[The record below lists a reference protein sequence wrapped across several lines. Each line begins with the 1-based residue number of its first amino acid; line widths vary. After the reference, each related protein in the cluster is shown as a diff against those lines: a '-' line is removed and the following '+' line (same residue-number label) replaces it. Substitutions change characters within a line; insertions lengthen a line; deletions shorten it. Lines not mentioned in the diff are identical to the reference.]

1 MSSIPARNDPRR
13 NHATFNRPPSQRSAP
28 SPVYRLCSLSESAR
42 RRASHR
48 QAARL
53 IPVFLF
59 SDPCSANRAADPPA
73 PRATTPGILPGTGT
87 GGLINVSVPVQ
98 VCGIGIG
105 AVSVGSCPSTGAFA
119 KTGGADPAAVATGV
133 AAQGCGVS
141 VGAVGASATGACPA
155 AGPTVAP
162 GTGGGLTDVGV
173 SALVCGVAV
182 GALGGTSTRSCP
194 QVAATPASTVP
205 ATTARP
211 QRRRHP
217 MRRWAPRPLRRRPI
231 PARRCPVA

>member
-1 MSSIPARNDPRR
+1 MRRSIALLRKG
-13 NHATFNRPPSQRSAP
+13 
-28 SPVYRLCSLSESAR
+28 R
-42 RRASHR
+42 RRRPCIGFARCPIGSTPSFASSGR
-48 QAARL
+48 PADTC
-53 IPVFLF
+53 IPVLG
-59 SDPCSANRAADPPA
+59 SLLGQSCSGSTGTPG
-73 PRATTPGILPGTGT
+73 TTPGILPGRGT